1 MTALDAAYSL
11 DLQVSQPHLRRL
23 LSTLTDEQFLNRS
36 TLLTPGKGSKPL
48 VYALGAKGRDL
59 LATDGYGPKLRSLSY
74 GHLLHALAITRFCI
88 AASQWCW
95 HHPSFA
101 LEELRLG
108 YDITASSVIPDAF
121 LRITANDTTE
131 YAVWLEVD
139 NRSESE
145 AKFQQLLRA
154 RLIYIKSYQYESYFS
169 TSAVTLAYVVVG
181 GTEEGRYSRLH
192 LLRTWTDQLLA
203 QTKQQE
209 WSSLVRFTTL
219 EYEKLYEQMPLVFS
233 ERSWV
238 RADDPTPI
246 ALFTH

>member
-1 MTALDAAYSL
+1 MRLSSRAEELLRLTAMYRYITALDAAYSL

-23 LSTLTDEQFLNRS
+23 LSILTDEQFLNRS

-48 VYALGAKGRDL
+48 VYALGAKGRNL
-59 LATDGYGPKLRSLSY
+59 LAADGYSHSKPRSLSY
-74 GHLLHALAITRFCI
+74 GFLLHALAITRFCI
-88 AASQWCW
+88 AASQWCRE
-95 HHPSFA
+95 HPSFT

-154 RLIYIKSYQYESYFS
+154 RLTYIKSEQYEAYFG

-192 LLRTWTDQLLA
+192 QLRKHG
-203 QTKQQE
+203 QT
-209 WSSLVRFTTL
+209 SC
-219 EYEKLYEQMPLVFS
+219 
-233 ERSWV
+233 
-238 RADDPTPI
+238 
-246 ALFTH
+246 